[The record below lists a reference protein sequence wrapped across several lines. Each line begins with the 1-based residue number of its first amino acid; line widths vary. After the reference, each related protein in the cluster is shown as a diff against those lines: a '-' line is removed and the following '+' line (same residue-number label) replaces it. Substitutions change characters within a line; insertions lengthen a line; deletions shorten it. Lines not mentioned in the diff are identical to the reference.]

1 MIKTGWKT
9 ITILDDDNDGFSDA
23 DEWAYGSD
31 PMDPNSVVNVPP
43 HDIVIKGGEV
53 LENQPVGSLVAKFIG
68 QDNDP
73 NDTLVYSLVFENKDL
88 RKEIIEE
95 EEQAI
100 SDMIF
105 PFRLAKRGGGLRTRR
120 ELNYETDD
128 HNYTVRIRVT
138 DDLNT
143 SFEKS
148 FIVHLRNVIEDMDGD
163 KIEDHYDDDIDGDGF
178 SNEVE
183 KENGTDPTDPYI
195 LPKLP
200 ILETVEPRED
210 KNNTVFLSGR
220 VLANGDAKIEDFG
233 ILLSRSIDYS
243 SDDSSTHW
251 IRGKGKP
258 DAFGISLND
267 FKFTGVIYYRSWA
280 KNVAGYG
287 VGPVKK
293 IEIAEP
299 QERWWGKTRDLESG
313 WKQSEWFGMFNPHS
327 SGWLYREGIGWLYP
341 SGAKGGSVWL
351 WNKPLGWVWTK
362 QEAWPHLWS
371 NRSKGWL
378 YFFEGRS
385 GKPARFYDY
394 SSKSYR

>member
-1 MIKTGWKT
+1 
-9 ITILDDDNDGFSDA
+9 
-23 DEWAYGSD
+23 
-31 PMDPNSVVNVPP
+31 MDPNSVVNVPP

-200 ILETVEPRED
+200 ILETVEPSEED

-233 ILLSRSIDYS
+233 ILLSRSIEYS

-258 DAFGISLND
+258 DAFGVSLND

-299 QERWWGKTRDLESG
+299 QERWWGKTRDLEADGNSRNGLVCLTRIVADGSIVKGLAGCIRLGQRVVVSG
-313 WKQSEWFGMFNPHS
+313 YGTS
-327 SGWLYREGIGWLYP
+327 R
-341 SGAKGGSVWL
+341 
-351 WNKPLGWVWTK
+351 WV
-362 QEAWPHLWS
+362 
-371 NRSKGWL
+371 G
-378 YFFEGRS
+378 FGRS
-385 GKPARFYDY
+385 RKPGLTCGPTVRRDGCISSRDGAESRPDFTITPRNPTGKFSGY
-394 SSKSYR
+394 SLLVR

>member
-1 MIKTGWKT
+1 
-9 ITILDDDNDGFSDA
+9 
-23 DEWAYGSD
+23 
-31 PMDPNSVVNVPP
+31 
-43 HDIVIKGGEV
+43 
-53 LENQPVGSLVAKFIG
+53 
-68 QDNDP
+68 
-73 NDTLVYSLVFENKDL
+73 
-88 RKEIIEE
+88 
-95 EEQAI
+95 
-100 SDMIF
+100 
-105 PFRLAKRGGGLRTRR
+105 
-120 ELNYETDD
+120 LNYETDD

-148 FIVHLRNVIEDMDGD
+148 FFVHLRNVIEDMDDD

-200 ILETVEPRED
+200 ILQTFEPRED
-210 KNNTVFLSGR
+210 ENNTVFLSGR
-220 VLANGDAKIEDFG
+220 VLADGDAKIEDFG
-233 ILLSRSIDYS
+233 ILLSRSIEYS

-258 DAFGISLND
+258 DAFGVSLND

-287 VGPVKK
+287 VGPVKR
-293 IEIAEP
+293 IEIAEL
-299 QERWWGKTRDLESG
+299 QERWWGKTRDLAGG
-313 WKQSEWFGMFNPHS
+313 WKQSEWFGMFIPDE
-327 SGWLYREGIGWLYP
+327 SGWLYHQEIGWLY
-341 SGAKGGSVWL
+341 SSAVKDGSVWL

-385 GKPARFYDY
+385 GKPASFYDY